1 LCAPAGYNVC
11 IFAYGQTGSGKT
23 HTMSGT
29 DTMHLEGRGINYR
42 ALDDLFSI
50 RDRRDD
56 EVRGH
61 SASQAAMKLCT

>member
-1 LCAPAGYNVC
+1 
-11 IFAYGQTGSGKT
+11 
-23 HTMSGT
+23 
-29 DTMHLEGRGINYR
+29 MHLEGRGINYR